1 MPRYFLH
8 VQDGEK
14 VAEDLEGAEFRNVE
28 AAREEAASAA
38 IELIIDSLRRR
49 QGLRLER
56 TIAIADETGRI
67 VAEVRF
73 DDAVQSGAERNGF

>member
-8 VQDGEK
+8 VQDGATI
-14 VAEDLEGAEFRNVE
+14 AEDLEGSEFRDVE
-28 AAREEAASAA
+28 AAREEAVSAA

-56 TIAIADETGRI
+56 TIAIADETGR
-67 VAEVRF
+67 VLAQVRF
-73 DDAVQSGAERNGF
+73 EDAVRLGAVS

>member
-8 VQDGEK
+8 VQDGATI
-14 VAEDLEGAEFRNVE
+14 AEDLEGSEFRDVE
-28 AAREEAASAA
+28 AAREEAVSAA

-56 TIAIADETGRI
+56 TIAIADETGRV
-67 VAEVRF
+67 VAQVRF
-73 DDAVQSGAERNGF
+73 EDSVRPGALS

>member
-8 VQDGEK
+8 VQDGET
-14 VAEDLEGAEFRNVE
+14 VAEDLEGSEFRNVD
-28 AAREEAASAA
+28 AAREEAVSAA
-38 IELIIDSLRRR
+38 IELIIDSLRHR

-56 TIAIADETGRI
+56 MIAIADETGRI

-73 DDAVQSGAERNGF
+73 EDAVRSDAET

>member
-8 VQDGEK
+8 VQDGEQ

-28 AAREEAASAA
+28 AAREEAANAA

-49 QGLRLER
+49 RGLRLER